1 MAAEA
6 GLRVWSVTTDGTSVN
21 ISMFRELGCN
31 FTTSFNSM
39 VTKFKHPT
47 ANYYV
52 YAILDPCHML
62 KLARNALAHL
72 NFFVDNENNI
82 IKWNLF
88 SSLNRIQESEGFTF
102 ANKFSSKHLQFEKH
116 KMNVK
121 LAAQTLSSSVADAIE
136 FLDSSMKLTEFSNSR
151 GTVKFVRTIDRLFD
165 MLNSRSPVAKGF
177 KRPLRPECKETWED
191 ILKTTANY
199 LLSLRANNEAQ
210 QLLAMHARKTFV
222 LGFVTTIKSTIEMAD
237 EMFAIEEPFKYL
249 LTYKFSQD
257 HIELLFSCIR
267 AKGGWNNNPNCLQ
280 LKYAMRKML
289 LRNAVI
295 ASKNAN
301 CETFSNYSTTI
312 IPFFHSRKHK
322 APLVE
327 SPSES
332 NSSDQLDSSPE
343 EDLLCS
349 HLNAPTT
356 SEFLSNILFYIGG
369 YIVSKL
375 VKKLSCSS
383 CKTSLL
389 AQFTTTTPDHDYCAL
404 NYSEVA
410 PASAFTLFVN
420 NGGLQIPSDSVYAIV
435 EYAEKVFKASV
446 CNNDHKITRQERLK
460 EKLVMK
466 VCNHFILDA
475 SHQVFNNHEQG
486 LNENVF
492 EEDHRSKL
500 IKLTAERYFT
510 LRLFTYGKRYNDAVV
525 TNGRQS
531 ERHQLTKL
539 ILFRNE

>member
-1 MAAEA
+1 M
-6 GLRVWSVTTDGTSVN
+6 
-21 ISMFRELGCN
+21 
-31 FTTSFNSM
+31 
-39 VTKFKHPT
+39 
-47 ANYYV
+47 
-52 YAILDPCHML
+52 
-62 KLARNALAHL
+62 
-72 NFFVDNENNI
+72 
-82 IKWNLF
+82 
-88 SSLNRIQESEGFTF
+88 
-102 ANKFSSKHLQFEKH
+102 
-116 KMNVK
+116 
-121 LAAQTLSSSVADAIE
+121 
-136 FLDSSMKLTEFSNSR
+136 
-151 GTVKFVRTIDRLFD
+151 
-165 MLNSRSPVAKGF
+165 
-177 KRPLRPECKETWED
+177 
-191 ILKTTANY
+191 
-199 LLSLRANNEAQ
+199 
-210 QLLAMHARKTFV
+210 
-222 LGFVTTIKSTIEMAD
+222 
-237 EMFAIEEPFKYL
+237 
-249 LTYKFSQD
+249 
-257 HIELLFSCIR
+257 
-267 AKGGWNNNPNCLQ
+267 
-280 LKYAMRKML
+280 
-289 LRNAVI
+289 
-295 ASKNAN
+295 
-301 CETFSNYSTTI
+301 
-312 IPFFHSRKHK
+312 
-322 APLVE
+322 VE

-404 NYSEVA
+404 NYSEDA

-435 EYAEKVFKASV
+435 EYAEKVFKANV

>member
-1 MAAEA
+1 ME
-6 GLRVWSVTTDGTSVN
+6 S
-21 ISMFRELGCN
+21 
-31 FTTSFNSM
+31 
-39 VTKFKHPT
+39 
-47 ANYYV
+47 
-52 YAILDPCHML
+52 
-62 KLARNALAHL
+62 
-72 NFFVDNENNI
+72 
-82 IKWNLF
+82 F

-102 ANKFSSKHLQFEKH
+102 ANKFSSKYLQFEKH

-136 FLDSSMKLTEFSNSR
+136 FLDSSMKLTDFCNSR

-165 MLNSRSPVAKGF
+165 MLNSRSPIDKGF
-177 KRPLRPECKETWED
+177 KRPLRPECKETWDD

-210 QLLAMHARKTFV
+210 QLLAMHPRKTFV
-222 LGFVTTIKSTIEMAD
+222 LGFVTSIKSTIEMAS

-249 LTYKFSQD
+249 LTYNFSQH

-289 LRNAVI
+289 LRNAVT
-295 ASKNAN
+295 ASKNAVK

-322 APLVE
+322 TPLVE

-332 NSSDQLDSSPE
+332 NSSDQLHSTPE

-410 PASAFTLFVN
+410 SASAFTLFVN
-420 NGGLQIPSDSVYAIV
+420 KY
-435 EYAEKVFKASV
+435 
-446 CNNDHKITRQERLK
+446 
-460 EKLVMK
+460 
-466 VCNHFILDA
+466 
-475 SHQVFNNHEQG
+475 HQARYTQL
-486 LNENVF
+486 LNML
-492 EEDHRSKL
+492 RRYSKR
-500 IKLTAERYFT
+500 TSAMMT
-510 LRLFTYGKRYNDAVV
+510 
-525 TNGRQS
+525 
-531 ERHQLTKL
+531 TKL
-539 ILFRNE
+539 QDKRDSKRNLS